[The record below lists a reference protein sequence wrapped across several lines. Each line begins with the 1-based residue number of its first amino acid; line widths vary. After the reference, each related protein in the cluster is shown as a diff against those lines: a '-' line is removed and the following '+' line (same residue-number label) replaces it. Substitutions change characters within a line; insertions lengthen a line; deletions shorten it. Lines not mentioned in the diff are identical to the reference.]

1 MNFLR
6 FIILPDSH
14 GEKIP
19 ALDGAIEE
27 SFYFYFFVV
36 KLILL
41 YSRFHPKYCV
51 NYIEIFNQFLQ
62 LNFGSLYVRSIKINM
77 V

>member
-6 FIILPDSH
+6 FIILPDFH

-19 ALDGAIEE
+19 ALDGGIEE
-27 SFYFYFFVV
+27 SFYLLLVVV

-41 YSRFHPKYCV
+41 YSRFHHESCV
-51 NYIEIFNQFLQ
+51 NYSKILHQFLQ
-62 LNFGSLYVRSIKINM
+62 LNFGILYVRPIKINM

>member
-6 FIILPDSH
+6 FIILRDFH

-19 ALDGAIEE
+19 ALDGGIEE
-27 SFYFYFFVV
+27 SFYLLIVVV

-41 YSRFHPKYCV
+41 YSRFHSKSYV
-51 NYIEIFNQFLQ
+51 NYNKSFTSVFTIKFRNSICQTNQ
-62 LNFGSLYVRSIKINM
+62 N
-77 V
+77 

>member
-6 FIILPDSH
+6 FIILPNFH

-19 ALDGAIEE
+19 ALDGGIEE
-27 SFYFYFFVV
+27 SFYLLIVII

-41 YSRFHPKYCV
+41 YSRLIQILCKLEQEF
-51 NYIEIFNQFLQ
+51 YISFYN
-62 LNFGSLYVRSIKINM
+62 
-77 V
+77 

>member
-6 FIILPDSH
+6 FIILPDFH

-19 ALDGAIEE
+19 ALDGGIEE
-27 SFYFYFFVV
+27 SFYLLIVVV

-41 YSRFHPKYCV
+41 YSRFHSKSCV
-51 NYIEIFNQFLQ
+51 NYSKSFTLVFTTKFRNSICQINQ
-62 LNFGSLYVRSIKINM
+62 N
-77 V
+77 